1 MEAGLDDPTFLRSY
15 PLASLTELGLCE
27 STTLSMGSTVLGIA
41 ESIVPIDVSVSSS
54 VSCPSPPLS
63 LPASSS
69 VSAPPSSHI
78 HGKRARKKVN
88 SIMLKEVV
96 VDHGVK
102 SVTGVREGK
111 SSAVP
116 PLQTM
121 TEEKR
126 KSASEKTP
134 LTDEIAVPVFKSS
147 GDERKSLFF
156 PASSTSTQNSEF
168 QSDVS
173 STVKA
178 GSAE

>member
-1 MEAGLDDPTFLRSY
+1 M
-15 PLASLTELGLCE
+15 CE
-27 STTLSMGSTVLGIA
+27 STTLSTGSTVLGIA
-41 ESIVPIDVSVSSS
+41 VSVVPIDVSASSS
-54 VSCPSPPLS
+54 VSRRSPPLS

-69 VSAPPSSHI
+69 VSASPSSHI

-88 SIMLKEVV
+88 SIMLKEDV

-102 SVTGVREGK
+102 SVTGVKEGK

-116 PLQTM
+116 TLQTT

-134 LTDEIAVPVFKSS
+134 LTDEIAVPVVKSS
-147 GDERKSLFF
+147 GDKKILVF
-156 PASSTSTQNSEF
+156 PCIQQLNAKVRISVGCFLHGEGSA
-168 QSDVS
+168 D
-173 STVKA
+173 